1 MAYRDVELV
10 KECLKDSV
18 DIIQQLRP
26 IINCKGWYRMV
37 KDGMVKDGNG

>member
-26 IINCKGWYRMV
+26 IINCKVW
-37 KDGMVKDGNG
+37 